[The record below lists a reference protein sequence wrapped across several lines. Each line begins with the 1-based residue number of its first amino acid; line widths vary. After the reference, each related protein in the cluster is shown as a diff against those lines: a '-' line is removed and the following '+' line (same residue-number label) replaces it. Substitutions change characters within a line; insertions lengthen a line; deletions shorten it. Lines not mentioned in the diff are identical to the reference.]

1 MLRSSINYFSIM
13 QCIQFINLV
22 QKLINMKII
31 MIVVVVAFLSI
42 VALKVY
48 SQDAIKQK
56 TINVSGIAEM
66 EVVPDEIYVQVEIRE
81 YDRKGGGKAEIETLK
96 NDFLKS
102 ALSIGLLETDISVQ
116 SYSGWD
122 GNYWWY
128 KKNKKKNP
136 DMKASITYLVKL
148 ASTKKMDELVQ
159 KLDDEATQNFFI
171 AKVSHSKLEEY
182 KKLLKIQAIKAA
194 REKAN
199 YLAEAINEKA
209 GEALTIN
216 EPMEANFYPQPMY
229 ANKMMANAE
238 MSDAAG
244 GSGDVPNIDFKKMKL
259 RFEVNVIFAIK

>member
-1 MLRSSINYFSIM
+1 
-13 QCIQFINLV
+13 
-22 QKLINMKII
+22 MKRII
-31 MIVVVVAFLSI
+31 IVSWIAILSI
-42 VALKVY
+42 IVTTVK
-48 SQDAIKQK
+48 SQEAIKQK
-56 TINVSGIAEM
+56 TINVSGSAEM

-81 YDRKGGGKAEIETLK
+81 YDRKGGAGKTDIETLK

-102 ALSIGLLETDISVQ
+102 ALSLGIAESDISVQ

-122 GNYWWY
+122 GDYWWY
-128 KKNKKKNP
+128 RKNKKRNP

-159 KLDDEATQNFFI
+159 KLDDEATQNFSI
-171 AKVSHSKLEEY
+171 AKVSHSKIEEF
-182 KKLLKIQAIKAA
+182 KKQLKILAIKAA

-216 EPMEANFYPQPMY
+216 EPMEANFFPQPMY

-238 MSDAAG
+238 MGDAAG
-244 GSGDVPNIDFKKMKL
+244 GSEAPNIDFKKMKL